1 MGNIFLAASSVLAQD
16 ESTTVA
22 LDDFQRGRNKKK
34 QQAAAEASQY
44 GYATEAPAT
53 TVPIP
58 TTTPLFETVQP
69 TPKPT
74 KPTPKPTKNPYGG
87 GETTKKPKTRQ
98 STRPRLRKTK
108 LKQRHGQ
115 APAIRMAVVAT
126 RAPMAILIFTLS
138 VSVPISPTCASISL
152 VSQVPRSRYWRTKL
166 LASVQL
172 VSCSSQMK
180 KKRAFTSSQ
189 SH

>member
-58 TTTPLFETVQP
+58 TTTPLFETV
-69 TPKPT
+69 

-87 GETTKKPKTRQ
+87 GETTKKPKTKTTTTTKKNKTKYTTTTKKNKTT
-98 STRPRLRKTK
+98 TRP
-108 LKQRHGQ
+108 
-115 APAIRMAVVAT
+115 
-126 RAPMAILIFTLS
+126 S
-138 VSVPISPTCASISL
+138 
-152 VSQVPRSRYWRTKL
+152 
-166 LASVQL
+166 
-172 VSCSSQMK
+172 
-180 KKRAFTSSQ
+180 TSNPYGGGGNSGAYGDP
-189 SH
+189 H

>member
-53 TVPIP
+53 TVPTP

-87 GETTKKPKTRQ
+87 GETTKKPKTKTTTKTKTKYTTTTKKNKTKTT
-98 STRPRLRKTK
+98 TRPSTSNPYGGGGNSGAYGDPHFHIVGISVNQPDLCFDFT
-108 LKQRHGQ
+108 GQ
-115 APAIRMAVVAT
+115 PGAKIT
-126 RAPMAILIFTLS
+126 
-138 VSVPISPTCASISL
+138 
-152 VSQVPRSRYWRTKL
+152 
-166 LASVQL
+166 
-172 VSCSSQMK
+172 
-180 KKRAFTSSQ
+180 
-189 SH
+189 